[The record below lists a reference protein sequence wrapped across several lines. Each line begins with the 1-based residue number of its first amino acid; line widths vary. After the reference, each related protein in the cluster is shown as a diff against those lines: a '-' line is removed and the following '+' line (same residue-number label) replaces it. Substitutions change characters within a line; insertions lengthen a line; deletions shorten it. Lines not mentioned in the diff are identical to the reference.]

1 MKKPRKEYNFYLPE
15 EIALPCILVG
25 MFVGMYC
32 FCEILSR
39 LL

>member
-1 MKKPRKEYNFYLPE
+1 MKKPSKEYNFYLTE
-15 EIALPCILVG
+15 ENALPSILVG